1 MSHPYD
7 NLTPDAVIDA
17 VESVGL
23 LSDLRLIALNSFEN
37 RVYQVGI
44 EDAQPIIA
52 KFYRPNRWSD
62 DQILEEHAFAQELA
76 DAELSVVAPLSINGN
91 TLHHTRHFR
100 MALFPRRGGFP
111 PELDNLDNLLHLGR
125 TLGRLHRV
133 GASKTFRFREH
144 LDIDER
150 LTANRLYLT
159 EHWIPRDLR
168 PAWDTLTA
176 DLDVAVRAAL
186 EDYNESDQIR
196 LHGDCHAGNILWRDE
211 IAHIVD
217 LDDCINGPA
226 IQDLWMCLSGERHH
240 RELQLA
246 ELIAGYEDFMDFDP
260 RQLRWIEALRT
271 TRMIRH
277 SAWIAKRWDDPAFP
291 KAFPWFEQPRYWS
304 DQILALREQLAAL
317 QEPPLRLL

>member
-1 MSHPYD
+1 
-7 NLTPDAVIDA
+7 VIDA

-44 EDAQPIIA
+44 EDMQPIIA

-62 DQILEEHAFAQELA
+62 DQILEEHAFAQELV
-76 DAELSVVAPLSINGN
+76 DAELSVVAPLSINGK

-111 PELDNLDNLLHLGR
+111 PELDNLDNLLLLGR
-125 TLGRLHRV
+125 TLGRIHRV
-133 GASKTFRFREH
+133 GASKTFRFREQ

-159 EHWIPRDLR
+159 EHWIPRELR

-176 DLDVAVRAAL
+176 DLDAAVRTAL
-186 EDYNESDQIR
+186 EDYSQSDQIR

-217 LDDCINGPA
+217 LDDCISGPA

-271 TRMIRH
+271 VRMIHH

-304 DQILALREQLAAL
+304 DQILALREQFAAL